1 MDREELLIHT
11 FVELAD
17 NLVDE
22 FDVVDVLTT
31 LAARSVALLE
41 IDAAGILLAD
51 EGGGLRVVAAS
62 SEDSAV
68 LELFELQSAQGP
80 ARNCFESGVAQSVDQ
95 LAGSAWAELAQA
107 AEVFGLQSAE
117 ALPMRLRRVVIGVLS
132 LMGKRT
138 PGLDASD
145 VAVAQALADAATIS
159 ILQYRSLQDE
169 RLLSAQ
175 LRQALTSRILIEQ
188 AKGVLCE
195 RWHTDMDEAFAR
207 LRRYARATNQRLS
220 DVADDITTGRLR
232 PDALSTAD

>member
-1 MDREELLIHT
+1 
-11 FVELAD
+11 
-17 NLVDE
+17 
-22 FDVVDVLTT
+22 
-31 LAARSVALLE
+31 
-41 IDAAGILLAD
+41 
-51 EGGGLRVVAAS
+51 
-62 SEDSAV
+62 
-68 LELFELQSAQGP
+68 
-80 ARNCFESGVAQSVDQ
+80 
-95 LAGSAWAELAQA
+95 
-107 AEVFGLQSAE
+107 
-117 ALPMRLRRVVIGVLS
+117 
-132 LMGKRT
+132 MGKRT